1 MFLEREVEIAV
12 LWCVVGLNGMFFGC
26 CGGNRVCISPRFVV
40 VDIALVGVSG
50 LVG

>member
-12 LWCVVGLNGMFFGC
+12 LWCVVGLNGMFFEG

-40 VDIALVGVSG
+40 WDIDLIDVSG
-50 LVG
+50 FSG